1 MINNGKLS
9 TLSYFTNSI
18 TPILQHANTP
28 RSREMSGTNDKY
40 ENFRSG
46 YVAIVGAPN
55 AGKSTLLNR
64 MLGEKISITSKKPQ
78 TTRNRILGVMH
89 RPGAQLVFL
98 DTPGIFQAKDTL
110 NLRIVDTAISA
121 IGDADMILF
130 VLDVANP
137 DPTSE
142 HFLVQ
147 RLQKH
152 DSPVI
157 LALNKIDLIEK
168 STLLKTIEKWSTE
181 YYFDVIVPI
190 SATEGTQLEQL
201 VDAMESFLPLG
212 PPYFPEDA
220 VTDLTERFIAAEM
233 IRESVFRLTGEEIP
247 YATAVTVDSFK
258 EEKKGKLV
266 KIEATI
272 HIERASQK
280 GIIIGK
286 EGSKLKR
293 IGTESR
299 RKIEHMLETKV
310 FLKLFVRVQKNW
322 RKDTRALRR
331 FGY

>member
-1 MINNGKLS
+1 M
-9 TLSYFTNSI
+9 
-18 TPILQHANTP
+18 PNT
-28 RSREMSGTNDKY
+28 SHKY
-40 ENFRSG
+40 ENFKSG

-78 TTRNRILGVMH
+78 TTRNRILGVVH
-89 RPGAQLVFL
+89 RPDVQIVFM
-98 DTPGIFQAKDTL
+98 DTPGIFKAKDTL
-110 NLRIVDTAISA
+110 NLRIVDTALSA

-130 VLDVANP
+130 VLDAAQP

-142 HFLVQ
+142 YFLVK
-147 RLQKH
+147 RLQNQKR
-152 DSPVI
+152 PVI
-157 LALNKIDLIEK
+157 LALNKIDLIQK
-168 STLLKTIEKWSTE
+168 TDLLAVIEKWSTK
-181 YYFDVIVPI
+181 YRFDVIVPI
-190 SATEGTQLEQL
+190 SATEGTQIDSLIA
-201 VDAMESFLPLG
+201 AMQKLLPPG

-220 VTDLTERFIAAEM
+220 LTDSSERFIAAEM

-258 EEKKGKLV
+258 DEKNGSLI

-272 HIERASQK
+272 HLERDSQK

-299 RKIEHMLETKV
+299 KKIEQMLDTKV

-322 RKDTRALRR
+322 RKDTRALRK

>member
-1 MINNGKLS
+1 MIE
-9 TLSYFTNSI
+9 T
-18 TPILQHANTP
+18 A
-28 RSREMSGTNDKY
+28 DKY
-40 ENFRSG
+40 DNFRSG

-168 STLLKTIEKWSTE
+168 TTLLKTIEKWSTE

-201 VDAMESFLPLG
+201 VEAMEGFLPLG

-233 IRESVFRLTGEEIP
+233 IRETVFRLTGEEIP

-299 RKIEHMLETKV
+299 KKIEHMLETKV
-310 FLKLFVRVQKNW
+310 FFKAFCAGSEELEKGYQGASTFRLLKAEPAAPLLEAF
-322 RKDTRALRR
+322 D
-331 FGY
+331 

>member
-1 MINNGKLS
+1 MS
-9 TLSYFTNSI
+9 
-18 TPILQHANTP
+18 NT
-28 RSREMSGTNDKY
+28 TDKY
-40 ENFRSG
+40 ENFKSG
-46 YVAIVGAPN
+46 YVAIVGIPN

-89 RPGAQLVFL
+89 RPAAQLVFI
-98 DTPGIFQAKDTL
+98 DTPGIFEAKDTL
-110 NLRIVDTAISA
+110 NLRIVDTALSA
-121 IGDADMILF
+121 IGDADLIVF

-142 HFLVQ
+142 YFLVR
-147 RLQKH
+147 RLQKQQR
-152 DSPVI
+152 PVI

-168 STLLKTIEKWSTE
+168 SALLEIIHRWSTE
-181 YYFDVIVPI
+181 YHFDVIVPI
-190 SATEGTQLEQL
+190 SATEGTQIEKLIETI
-201 VDAMESFLPLG
+201 ENFLPCG
-212 PPYFPEDA
+212 PPYFPQDA
-220 VTDLTERFIAAEM
+220 LTDLPQRFIVAEM
-233 IRESVFRLTGEEIP
+233 IRETVFRLTGEEIP
-247 YATAVTVDSFK
+247 YATAVTVDSFQ
-258 EEKKGKLV
+258 EEKNGKLV

-272 HIERASQK
+272 HLERSSQK

-299 RKIEHMLETKV
+299 KKIEHMLETKV

-322 RKDTRALRR
+322 RKDTRALKK

>member
-1 MINNGKLS
+1 
-9 TLSYFTNSI
+9 
-18 TPILQHANTP
+18 
-28 RSREMSGTNDKY
+28 
-40 ENFRSG
+40 
-46 YVAIVGAPN
+46 VAILGAPN

-78 TTRNRILGVMH
+78 TTRNRILGVVH
-89 RPGAQLVFL
+89 RPDVQIVFI
-98 DTPGIFQAKDTL
+98 DTPGIFKARDPL
-110 NLRIVDTAISA
+110 NLRIVDTALSA

-130 VLDVANP
+130 VLDAAHP

-142 HFLVQ
+142 YFLVK
-147 RLQKH
+147 RLQKQER
-152 DSPVI
+152 PVL
-157 LALNKIDLIEK
+157 LALNKIDLIQK
-168 STLLKTIEKWSTE
+168 TDLLAVIEKWSTQ
-181 YYFDVIVPI
+181 YRFDVIVPI
-190 SATEGTQLEQL
+190 SATEGTQIDTLIA
-201 VDAMESFLPLG
+201 AMKNFLPPG

-220 VTDLTERFIAAEM
+220 LTDLPQRFIAAEM
-233 IRESVFRLTGEEIP
+233 IRESVFRLTGDEIP

-258 EEKKGKLV
+258 EEKNGRLI

-272 HIERASQK
+272 HLERDSQK

-299 RKIEHMLETKV
+299 KKIELMLDTKV

-322 RKDTRALRR
+322 RRDTRALRK

>member
-1 MINNGKLS
+1 M
-9 TLSYFTNSI
+9 TDT
-18 TPILQHANTP
+18 T
-28 RSREMSGTNDKY
+28 DKY
-40 ENFRSG
+40 NNFKSG
-46 YVAIVGAPN
+46 YVAIVGVPN

-89 RPGAQLVFL
+89 RPGAQLVFI
-98 DTPGIFQAKDTL
+98 DTPGIFKASDTL
-110 NLRIVDTAISA
+110 NLRIVDTALSA
-121 IGDADMILF
+121 IGDADLIVF

-142 HFLVQ
+142 YFLVR
-147 RLQKH
+147 RLQEQLR
-152 DSPVI
+152 PVI
-157 LALNKIDLIEK
+157 LALNKIDLVEK
-168 STLLKTIEKWSTE
+168 SALLEIIQKWSTE
-181 YYFDVIVPI
+181 YRFDVIVPI
-190 SATEGTQLEQL
+190 SATEGTQIEKLIE
-201 VDAMESFLPLG
+201 AMETFLPDG

-220 VTDLTERFIAAEM
+220 LTDLPQRFIAAEM
-233 IRESVFRLTGEEIP
+233 IRETVFRLTGEEIP

-258 EEKKGKLV
+258 EEKGGKLV

-272 HIERASQK
+272 HLERSSQK

-299 RKIEHMLETKV
+299 KKIEHMLDTKV
-310 FLKLFVRVQKNW
+310 FLKLFVRVEKNW
-322 RKDTRALRR
+322 RKDTRALKK